1 MAKYGEFCMFG
12 KLRMPKSKPID
23 DSTSQTTQSS
33 SDIRDNPLEMIS
45 RDHQE
50 HLRLCDK
57 LEEIADSLP
66 NSIDR
71 HVCTCVA
78 LALQIR
84 VGVHHAVEEEAL
96 FPLLRARIGNDIEF
110 SRTLL
115 RLQDEHR
122 MDEGHC
128 DEVLELLTSL
138 SKGIEPENAEAAG
151 YLLRGLFEGMRRHIA
166 FEEDCLLPKA
176 REMLDKSDLK
186 VLASRMAKTQ
196 TGYKA
201 ACFEPTRNRR

>member
-1 MAKYGEFCMFG
+1 MFG
-12 KLRMPKSKPID
+12 KLHMPKSTPFD

-33 SDIRDNPLEMIS
+33 FKIRDNPLEMIS
-45 RDHQE
+45 RDHRE
-50 HLRLCDK
+50 HLGLCDK

-71 HVCTCVA
+71 HACTCAA
-78 LALQIR
+78 LALRYR

-96 FPLLRARIGNDIEF
+96 FPLLRARIGNDIVF
-110 SRTLL
+110 RRTLL

-138 SKGIEPENAEAAG
+138 STGNPPDNAEAAG
-151 YLLRGLFEGMRRHIA
+151 YLLRGLFESMRRHIA
-166 FEEDCLLPKA
+166 FEEDYLLPKA
-176 REMLDKSDLK
+176 REVLDKSDLK

-196 TGYKA
+196 AGRKA
-201 ACFEPTRNRR
+201 ACFDPTRGRR